1 MLSPCYP
8 SGDYVFCSDK
18 HWEDNHRPNSY
29 DWCASGACLF
39 SCHNLFSEALW
50 EMKMRKKFP
59 FMWGV
64 HFGCPAM
71 FCWASESSQ
80 TFLSSLDVVAV
91 RSSSEMLLFSIR
103 VWLDLRK
110 SKFTKSNYFPHVV
123 TDLIVFVSAIL
134 WSLLAKNHQLTCKFS
149 RFSMQERG
157 KPPKFAKEK
166 QVPAAVVLCW
176 CHCFTFVLLLI
187 FLWPQKPWWNNPAL
201 EQGSQF
207 VPSFVI
213 SEVCKVEN

>member
-1 MLSPCYP
+1 MAGLSLCCP
-8 SGDYVFCSDK
+8 SGDDVFCSDK

-71 FCWASESSQ
+71 YISNVHQQWASESSQ

-91 RSSSEMLLFSIR
+91 RSSSEMLFFL
-103 VWLDLRK
+103 
-110 SKFTKSNYFPHVV
+110 
-123 TDLIVFVSAIL
+123 
-134 WSLLAKNHQLTCKFS
+134 HQGVA
-149 RFSMQERG
+149 RFEEEQIY
-157 KPPKFAKEK
+157 
-166 QVPAAVVLCW
+166 QI
-176 CHCFTFVLLLI
+176 LLLSSCGNRPYSFCI
-187 FLWPQKPWWNNPAL
+187 SSFLVFT
-201 EQGSQF
+201 S
-207 VPSFVI
+207 
-213 SEVCKVEN
+213 